1 MFQHLKTLTL
11 WVQLFIVWSELRIF
25 RNFYNVE
32 LGVFER
38 VGTFISIFVRFLQ
51 KQNYQE
57 IFLKFESKAS
67 RYKSKLENVKM
78 DIWNQNLLKF
88 SFFSC
93 IKIEFVQVLY
103 KIFSNRTRKLWNR
116 KTILTQYLMLLL
128 KKSFT
133 INL

>member
-1 MFQHLKTLTL
+1 MFEHLKTLSL

-57 IFLKFESKAS
+57 IFLKFESKAL
-67 RYKSKLENVKM
+67 RYKSKLENVKR
-78 DIWNQNLLKF
+78 DIYD
-88 SFFSC
+88 
-93 IKIEFVQVLY
+93 IYMI
-103 KIFSNRTRKLWNR
+103 
-116 KTILTQYLMLLL
+116 
-128 KKSFT
+128 
-133 INL
+133 